1 MRTEVLKLDG
11 IFNMSFGK
19 TFFTGESGGINHFII
34 GKSKWDIFIND
45 VYFDTI
51 EFENEN
57 QPLIKSGD
65 IETKNRSFSYN
76 GIFNKELLD
85 FKDQNIILKLK
96 EN

>member
-1 MRTEVLKLDG
+1 MRSEILKLNG
-11 IFNMSFGK
+11 IFTMSFGK
-19 TFFTGESGGINHFII
+19 TFFTGEPGDINHFIN
-34 GKSKWDIFIND
+34 GQSKWDIFIND

-57 QPLIKSGD
+57 LPSIKCGD

-76 GIFNKELLD
+76 GVFNKELLD

>member
-1 MRTEVLKLDG
+1 MRRRVLKLNG

-19 TFFTGESGGINHFII
+19 TFFTGESEDFDFIT

-57 QPLIKSGD
+57 LPLIKSGSKTRD
-65 IETKNRSFSYN
+65 ISFCYN
-76 GIFNKELLD
+76 GVFNKELLD
-85 FKDQNIILKLK
+85 FKTQNVLLKLK
-96 EN
+96 YD

>member
-1 MRTEVLKLDG
+1 MRSEILKLNG
-11 IFNMSFGK
+11 IFTMSFGK
-19 TFFTGESGGINHFII
+19 TFFTGESGDINYFIN

-57 QPLIKSGD
+57 LPLIKCGD

-76 GIFNKELLD
+76 GVFNKELLD

>member
-1 MRTEVLKLDG
+1 MSTVILKLNG

-19 TFFTGESGGINHFII
+19 TFFTAESENSSNFIH

-45 VYFDTI
+45 VYFNTI

-57 QPLIKSGD
+57 LSLAKSE

-76 GIFNKELLD
+76 GFFDKEQLD
-85 FKDQNIILKLK
+85 FKGQHIILKLK

>member
-1 MRTEVLKLDG
+1 MRTEIFKLNG

-19 TFFTGESGGINHFII
+19 TFFTGESEDINNFIN

-57 QPLIKSGD
+57 LPLIKGD
-65 IETKNRSFSYN
+65 VETKNRSFSYN

>member
-1 MRTEVLKLDG
+1 MRTEILKLNG

-19 TFFTGESGGINHFII
+19 TFFTGESEDINNFIN

-57 QPLIKSGD
+57 LPLNKGD
-65 IETKNRSFSYN
+65 IESKNRSFSYN
-76 GIFNKELLD
+76 GIFDNKLLD

>member
-1 MRTEVLKLDG
+1 MRIEILKLNG

-19 TFFTGESGGINHFII
+19 TFFTGESENINNFIH

-45 VYFDTI
+45 LYFNTI

-57 QPLIKSGD
+57 LPLTKSD

-76 GIFNKELLD
+76 GFFDKEQLD
-85 FKDQNIILKLK
+85 FKGQNIILKLK
-96 EN
+96 EI